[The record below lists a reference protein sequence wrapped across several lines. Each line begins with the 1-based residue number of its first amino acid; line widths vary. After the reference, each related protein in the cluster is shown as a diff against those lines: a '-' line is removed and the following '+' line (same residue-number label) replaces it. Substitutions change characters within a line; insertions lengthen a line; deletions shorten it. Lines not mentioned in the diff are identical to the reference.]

1 MGEVIRFRKPKAA
14 EKARG
19 KTLCRNGFHQWIIS
33 GDKQFDTRQGR
44 LITVYRCSRCGVAK
58 TRAL

>member
-19 KTLCRNGFHQWIIS
+19 KTLCREGFHRWVVS
-33 GDKQFDTRQGR
+33 NDKQFDVRQGR
-44 LITVYRCSRCGVAK
+44 LVTVYRCSRCGV
-58 TRAL
+58 TRTKAL